1 LLTTEPGLSAG
12 SALNLLS
19 RYSSYPTRSRPCASK
34 EIKSVTINWLKQQWR
49 NTPSKALSECYF
61 TYYPGAPRGYAG
73 YTDHHAIRCDLNDW
87 LLKETIDNQLWLAGF
102 GAGFVTAA
110 MRYCEEYGRIELMTE
125 LRVKTSEK
133 KITESIDWIQ
143 RLQLS
148 GVDNADPSTEN
159 LLNAL
164 NSICISLGSEGPVHR
179 KYWKD
184 DAELQP
190 APPFDAVYHKEK
202 IDEARQRGLQVRFE

>member
-133 KITESIDWIQ
+133 KITESIDWTQ

-148 GVDNADPSTEN
+148 GVDNAGPSTEN
-159 LLNAL
+159 LLSAL
-164 NSICISLGSEGPVHR
+164 DSMCVDLKSQGPVR
-179 KYWKD
+179 REYWSGSVEAQAVTPNETAFY
-184 DAELQP
+184 AE
-190 APPFDAVYHKEK
+190 A
-202 IDEARQRGLQVRFE
+202 IDQARQRGLQVRF